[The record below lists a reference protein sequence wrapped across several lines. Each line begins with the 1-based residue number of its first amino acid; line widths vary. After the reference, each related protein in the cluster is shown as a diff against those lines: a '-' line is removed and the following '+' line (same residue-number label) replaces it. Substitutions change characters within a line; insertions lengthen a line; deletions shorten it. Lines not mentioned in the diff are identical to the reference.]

1 MKRNCDRNTFFFLC
15 KNVKKIRN
23 LLRTNYNAI
32 IIRRNSK
39 DNYTDNHTD
48 NNTDKEGQKFFRKN
62 KNVLRFS
69 LSK

>member
-15 KNVKKIRN
+15 KNVQKIRI
-23 LLRTNYNAI
+23 LLRTNYNAT